1 LVASGNRRP
10 GLFYLKKIDDK
21 LIFYKKHLDF
31 FMFLLYIA

>member
-1 LVASGNRRP
+1 VAFGNRRP
-10 GLFYLKKIDDK
+10 GLSYLKKNGDK